1 MEAKKIKKV
10 GADMEGTR
18 CLQDAYA
25 SVLSS
30 GGPTWGRGGL
40 RYSGHCK
47 SGCEDIM
54 RYVFND
60 LDDLKLI
67 HPTMIEGPKKVF
79 SFYSKCDMI

>member
-1 MEAKKIKKV
+1 MQQCLILCYRKRAKGWKQKKIKKV

-25 SVLSS
+25 SVLCS

-47 SGCEDIM
+47 SGCEDMYLTIWT
-54 RYVFND
+54 
-60 LDDLKLI
+60 I
-67 HPTMIEGPKKVF
+67 
-79 SFYSKCDMI
+79 

>member
-1 MEAKKIKKV
+1 MVNILQYKKGLRVEAKKIKKV

-25 SVLSS
+25 SVLCS

-47 SGCEDIM
+47 SGCEDMYLTIWT
-54 RYVFND
+54 
-60 LDDLKLI
+60 I
-67 HPTMIEGPKKVF
+67 
-79 SFYSKCDMI
+79 